1 MRGYVMLTDGLHKI
15 IDLYSLKG
23 DGFHKWINWD
33 VQQQSGSDVI
43 VFSYELPVT
52 DGSVR
57 FEIYYN
63 TADPT
68 DAEGNIIYTARI
80 IGTGTPSTGTISMAT
95 NETVK
100 SLMPY
105 IKYLRVWDGVK
116 PFAYRSVFSNF
127 TYAESLTIADSC
139 TAFGLYICKGDTS
152 LATANIG
159 AGTTAIEQGAFQDCS
174 ALININ
180 FPATLTSIGYSAFQ
194 KCIALESVDLSSCAI
209 STLGQYCFAYCTA
222 LQRVSLPSEGLSQI
236 PNYGFSGCTVL
247 TDITIPN
254 SVEYILQGA
263 FMSCTSLTS
272 ITIPDSVVYIRQS
285 AFSGCGALQTVTL
298 GSGVKD
304 IQQYAFSNTGITT
317 LKTPAALEALG
328 RCAFMRCSQLTH
340 ADLSDSTITILDTQ
354 MFYNCTALTEC
365 VLPDTVQ
372 TIGTE
377 TFYGCSSLSSIQL
390 PAALTTIWTSAFA
403 GCTSLDSI
411 TIPAGVTLIYGS
423 AFKDCSALAL
433 IDMTACSSDIVINS
447 GVFTTIA
454 QGSVITVSSAELK
467 SYIED
472 PDNGI
477 INTDGRTTV
486 ELV

>member
-139 TAFGLYICKGDTS
+139 TLFGIYACKGDTS
-152 LATANIG
+152 LVTAKIS
-159 AGTTAIEQGAFQDCS
+159 AGTTAIEQSAFQDCS
-174 ALININ
+174 ALTTIN
-180 FPATLTSIGYSAFQ
+180 FPTTLTSIGNSAFES
-194 KCIALESVDLSSCAI
+194 CVSLESVDLSSCAI
-209 STLGQYCFAYCTA
+209 DTLGQRCFASCTA
-222 LQRVSLPSEGLSQI
+222 LKSVSFPPEGILQI
-236 PNYGFSGCTVL
+236 PIEGFAGCKTL
-247 TDITIPN
+247 DDIVIPN
-254 SVEYILQGA
+254 TVTHILKGA
-263 FMSCTSLTS
+263 FSTCTSLS
-272 ITIPDSVVYIRQS
+272 HIVIPDSVVYIRQS
-285 AFSGCGALQTVTL
+285 AFLGCSAMTTLTL
-298 GSGVKD
+298 GNGVTD
-304 IQQYAFSNTGITT
+304 IQQYAFANTGIVT

-328 RCAFMRCSQLTH
+328 RCTFMECNQLTN
-340 ADLSDSTITILDTQ
+340 ADLSDSAIILLDTQ

-454 QGSVITVSSAELK
+454 QGSVIMVSSAELK